1 MFRIQ
6 NKLKQ
11 IIALLTIMIILSS
24 LILPHISIAA
34 TTKYTQTV
42 KSGISNFPKSYQDA
56 LKELQEMHPNW
67 TFDAYYTGI
76 DWDTFIHSQTCSSKK
91 GISLIWKSAESSWK
105 CSCGYNASGYYC
117 ASEGITA
124 YYADPRNFLNEV
136 NIFQFSEY
144 TYNSSVHK
152 LAGVKK
158 SVKNTFLDDEVTF
171 KLDGKETTMTYAE
184 IIMEAAKE
192 SGMSP
197 YSIRTKIIQEVGT
210 NGSNSVSGTY
220 SGYKGYYNFYNYG
233 AYDDAGVS
241 PIAAA
246 LEYAKENGWDNQYT
260 AIVEGAKLLAD
271 SYTLAGQNTAYFY
284 KWDVVGTKVLKTG
297 KTQTVSESNLFRHQY
312 MTNIQDPY
320 SQSSSLWNI
329 YNNAGILDEKI
340 NFIIPVYENMPS
352 KTTPPSEID
361 TEGKTLY
368 YADVDTTLNVRSTT
382 STDGKVLKSIAKDT
396 KVIMLERKCKQAD
409 GYYWDKIQLSDGT
422 IGYAVS
428 IYLSPCEEETTDVA
442 ATAVSLNQSSLS
454 LEVGNGASITK
465 STLKATITPSNATNK
480 KITWSTSNSK
490 VATVSGGTVTAVGEG
505 TATITAKTS
514 NGKKATCKVTVTNV
528 EIESYPTAL
537 VNADVLNV
545 RKTASTSAA
554 SLTKIYEGDWVKV
567 LEESAAKDNKYE
579 WSKIQTSTGVTGYVA
594 KEFLDILDDVK
605 MDEKNAQVLVTPN
618 VLVKDI
624 CENDKN
630 LVITD
635 AKGNEVSDNALIG
648 TGFVVK
654 NKKTGD
660 EYVVVK
666 KGDTNGDG
674 KVKIADYVA
683 IRKYITEK
691 TKFSDAEKAA
701 ADLSGDG
708 KIKIA
713 DYVRIR
719 KYIAK
724 LGLITIEN

>member
-1 MFRIQ
+1 MFEIQ
-6 NKLKQ
+6 YKLKQ
-11 IIALLTIMIILSS
+11 IIALLTVIIMLSS
-24 LILPHISIAA
+24 LLLPNISIAA
-34 TTKYTQTV
+34 TAKYTQTV
-42 KSGISNFPKSYQDA
+42 KSGISSFPKSYQSA

-76 DWDTFIHSQTCSSKK
+76 DWNTFIHSQTCSTTK

-171 KLDGKETTMTYAE
+171 KLDGEEKTMTYAE
-184 IIMEAAKE
+184 IIMDAAKA

-210 NGSNSVSGTY
+210 KGSNSVSGNY
-220 SGYKGYYNFYNYG
+220 SGYKGYYNFFNYG
-233 AYDDAGVS
+233 AYDNAAD
-241 PIAAA
+241 PIVAA
-246 LEYAKENGWDNQYT
+246 LKYAKDHGWNNQYT

-271 SYTLAGQNTAYFY
+271 SYTSAGQNTPYFY
-284 KWDVVGTKVLKTG
+284 KWDVVGTKVLKAG
-297 KTQTVSESNLFRHQY
+297 KTQTVSTADLFKHQY

-340 NFIIPVYENMPS
+340 NFVIPVYENMPS
-352 KTTPPSEID
+352 KTTPPTEID
-361 TEGKTLY
+361 IEGKTLY
-368 YADVDTTLNVRSTT
+368 YADVDTTLNVRSTASMNGT
-382 STDGKVLKSIAKDT
+382 VLKSIAKDT
-396 KVIMLERKCKQAD
+396 KVIMLERKYKKAD
-409 GYYWDKIQLSDGT
+409 GYDWDKIQLSDGT

-428 IYLSPCEEETTDVA
+428 IYLAPCGQETTDVA
-442 ATAVSLNQSSLS
+442 ATAVSLNQSNLY
-454 LEVGNGASITK
+454 LEVGNGSNITK
-465 STLKATITPSNATNK
+465 STLKATITPSNTTNK
-480 KITWSTSNSK
+480 IITWSTSDSK
-490 VATVSGGTVTAVGEG
+490 IAKVSGGTVTAVAEG

-528 EIESYPTAL
+528 EKESYPTAL

-545 RKTASTSAA
+545 RKIASTKATTLA
-554 SLTKIYEGDWVKV
+554 TIYENDWVKV
-567 LEESAAKDNKYE
+567 LEPSALKDDKYE
-579 WSKIQTSTGVTGYVA
+579 WSKIQTSKGVVGYVA
-594 KEFLDILDDVK
+594 NEFITVLEDVK
-605 MDEKNAQVLVTPN
+605 LEEKNKQVLVTPN
-618 VLVKDI
+618 VLAKDV
-624 CENDKN
+624 CENN
-630 LVITD
+630 ENIVVTD
-635 AKGNEVSDNALIG
+635 ADGNKVTDNTLIG

-654 NKKTGD
+654 NKGTGK

-666 KGDTNGDG
+666 KGDITGDG
-674 KVKIADYVA
+674 EVKSADYVVLKNC
-683 IRKYITEK
+683 ISGKIK
-691 TKFSDAEKAA
+691 LSDAEKKASDA
-701 ADLSGDG
+701 NNDG
-708 KIKIA
+708 EVKSA
-713 DYVRIR
+713 DYVLL
-719 KYIAK
+719 KNYIANK
-724 LGLITIEN
+724 CILSIK

>member
-1 MFRIQ
+1 MFKIQ
-6 NKLKQ
+6 HKLKQ
-11 IIALLTIMIILSS
+11 IIALLTVITILS
-24 LILPHISIAA
+24 LLLLPHISVAA

-42 KSGISNFPKSYQDA
+42 KSGISSFPKSYQSA

-76 DWDTFIHSQTCSSKK
+76 DWNTFIHSQTCSTTK

-171 KLDGKETTMTYAE
+171 KLDGEEKTMTYAE
-184 IIMEAAKE
+184 IIMDAAKA

-210 NGSNSVSGTY
+210 KGSNSVSGNY
-220 SGYKGYYNFYNYG
+220 SGYKGYYNFFNYG
-233 AYDDAGVS
+233 AYDNVAD
-241 PIAAA
+241 PIVAA
-246 LEYAKENGWDNQYT
+246 LKYAKEHGWNNQYT

-271 SYTLAGQNTAYFY
+271 SYTSAGQNTPYFY
-284 KWDVVGTKVLKTG
+284 KWDVVGTKVLKPG
-297 KTQTVSESNLFRHQY
+297 KTQTVSETDLFKHQY

-340 NFIIPVYENMPS
+340 NFVIPVYENMPS
-352 KTTPPSEID
+352 KTTPPTEIE

-368 YADVDTTLNVRSTT
+368 YADVDTTLNIRSTA
-382 STDGKVLKSIAKDT
+382 STNGTVLKSIAKDT
-396 KVIMLERKCKQAD
+396 KVIMLERKYKKAD
-409 GYYWDKIQLSDGT
+409 GYDWDKIQLSDGT

-428 IYLSPCEEETTDVA
+428 IYLAPCEQETTEVA
-442 ATAVSLNQSSLS
+442 ATAISLNQSNLY
-454 LEVGNGASITK
+454 LEVGNGANITK
-465 STLKATITPSNATNK
+465 STLKATITPRNTTNK
-480 KITWSTSNSK
+480 TIKWSTSDSK
-490 VATVSGGTVTAVGEG
+490 IAKVSGGTVTALGEG

-514 NGKKATCKVTVTNV
+514 NGKKATCKVIVTNV
-528 EIESYPTAL
+528 EVESYPTAL

-545 RKTASTSAA
+545 RKTASTKAT
-554 SLTKIYEGDWVKV
+554 SLATIHENDWVKV
-567 LEESAAKDNKYE
+567 LEFSSLKDDKYE
-579 WSKIQTSTGVTGYVA
+579 WSKIQTSKGVIGYVA
-594 KEFLDILDDVK
+594 NEFLTVLEDVK
-605 MDEKNAQVLVTPN
+605 LEEKNKQMLVTPN
-618 VLVKDI
+618 VLAKDV
-624 CENDKN
+624 CENN
-630 LVITD
+630 ENIIVTD
-635 AKGNEVSDNALIG
+635 AEGNKVTENTLIG

-654 NKKTGD
+654 NKETGK

-666 KGDTNGDG
+666 KGDITGDG
-674 KVKIADYVA
+674 EVKSADYVVLKNC
-683 IRKYITEK
+683 ISGKIK
-691 TKFSDAEKAA
+691 LSDAEKKASDA
-701 ADLSGDG
+701 NNDG
-708 KIKIA
+708 EVKSA
-713 DYVRIR
+713 DYVLL
-719 KYIAK
+719 KNYIANK
-724 LGLITIEN
+724 CILSIK